1 MNKDEILKRSQ
12 TENILGDERD
22 QQIRTES
29 DSFSLIFTLAVTLLL
44 VAVNSIKGLPSDGFL
59 AIFWASIVGRYC
71 LLFYRHRKAY
81 HGIMALAAAV
91 LCVANVMEYLGGI

>member
-1 MNKDEILKRSQ
+1 MNKEEILKRSQ
-12 TENILGDERD
+12 TENMLGDERD

-59 AIFWASIVGRYC
+59 AIFWASISGRDC
-71 LLFYRHRKAY
+71 LLFYRHHKVY
-81 HGIMALAAAV
+81 HGVIALAAAV
-91 LCVANVMEYLGGI
+91 LCIANIIEYLGGI

>member
-1 MNKDEILKRSQ
+1 MNKEEILKRSQ
-12 TENILGDERD
+12 TENMLGDERD

-59 AIFWASIVGRYC
+59 AIIWASISGRDC
-71 LLFYRHRKAY
+71 LLFYRHRKVY
-81 HGIMALAAAV
+81 HGVIALAAAI
-91 LCVANVMEYLGGI
+91 LCVANIIEYLGGI

>member
-1 MNKDEILKRSQ
+1 MNKEEILKRSQ
-12 TENILGDERD
+12 TENMLGDERD

-59 AIFWASIVGRYC
+59 AIFWASISGRDC
-71 LLFYRHRKAY
+71 LLFYRHRKVY
-81 HGIMALAAAV
+81 HGVIALAAAI
-91 LCVANVMEYLGGI
+91 LCVANIIEYLGGI